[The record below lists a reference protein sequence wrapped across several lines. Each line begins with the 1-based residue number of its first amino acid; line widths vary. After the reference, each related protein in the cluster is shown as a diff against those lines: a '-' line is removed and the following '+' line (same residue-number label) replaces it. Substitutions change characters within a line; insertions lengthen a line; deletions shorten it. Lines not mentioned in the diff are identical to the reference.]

1 MSVTLRKS
9 GYQNRPTRRK
19 KVRPAQSRAKCALT
33 RSNALQSDALEKD
46 EFDIAVVGGGLVG
59 AAIAWGAAPGRR
71 VAVLDEGDM
80 ALRAARG
87 NFALVWVQGK
97 GLGMPQYG
105 MWTLRAA
112 ETWAAFAETLAGQ
125 SGIDVRYR
133 RPGGF
138 HLALS
143 DDELA
148 RRVAHLRSIEAQ
160 PGMPSTGHEVLDAGA
175 LKRTL
180 ADVGPQVV
188 GGTFTRL
195 DGHCDSLRLLRAL
208 HRGLRSAGGHYL
220 PDRRVESI
228 THAHGEFTLR
238 TRGGEVR
245 AASVVLAAG
254 LDNARL
260 APMVGL
266 EIPVRAVRG
275 QLLVTERTA
284 RFLEYPVSTVRQTDE
299 GTVMIGDSQEEA
311 APGTL
316 TTPDIIAA
324 MADRAQRMFPRLA
337 GVKVVRTWAAQRVM
351 PPDGCAIYD
360 ASPTHPGAFAAATH
374 SGVTLAPNHAL
385 VLGPA
390 IARGA
395 LPAEITGVFGS
406 RRFEPAQAA

>member
-1 MSVTLRKS
+1 ME
-9 GYQNRPTRRK
+9 NR
-19 KVRPAQSRAKCALT
+19 
-33 RSNALQSDALEKD
+33 
-46 EFDIAVVGGGLVG
+46 EFDIAIVGGGLVG
-59 AAIAWGAAPGRR
+59 AAIAYGAAPARH
-71 VAVLDEGDM
+71 VAILDEGDL

-112 ETWAAFAETLAGQ
+112 EAWAAFAEALADR

-143 DDELA
+143 EDELA
-148 RRVAHLRSIEAQ
+148 RRVAHLRTIEAQ
-160 PGMPSTGHEVLDAGA
+160 PGMPSTGHEVLEAGL
-175 LKRTL
+175 LKRKI
-180 ADVGPQVV
+180 ADVGPSVV
-188 GGTFTRL
+188 GATFTRL

-208 HRGLRSAGGHYL
+208 HRGFHGVGGTYL
-220 PDRRVESI
+220 PEHRVDSI
-228 THAHGEFTLR
+228 SHAHGEFTLR
-238 TRGGEVR
+238 SRGGEIR

-275 QLLVTERTA
+275 QVIVTERTG
-284 RFLEYPVSTVRQTDE
+284 RFLEYPVSTVRQTEE

-311 APGTL
+311 APGMA
-316 TTPDIIAA
+316 TTPDVIAA

-337 GVKVVRTWAAQRVM
+337 SVKVVRTWAAQRVM

-360 ASPTHPGAFAAATH
+360 ASISHPGAYAAATH

-385 VLGPA
+385 VVGPA
-390 IARGA
+390 IARGE
-395 LPAEITGVFGS
+395 LPAEITAAFGT
-406 RRFEPAQAA
+406 RRFKAAQAA